1 MRTKLHVF
9 TLNVLLATAKN
20 GKLKL
25 KVDDGELSAR
35 RNRYGFFGVFT
46 NHKELSDREL
56 IMTYKTKDL
65 IEKGFEVLKSE
76 LEVFPISHSRDDR
89 IETHIV
95 LVIYGYFLLSLLR
108 AILDNKGV
116 EFRTRRTGEETSY
129 NASK

>member
-1 MRTKLHVF
+1 M
-9 TLNVLLATAKN
+9 NVLLATAKN

-65 IEKGFEVLKSE
+65 RF
-76 LEVFPISHSRDDR
+76 
-89 IETHIV
+89 
-95 LVIYGYFLLSLLR
+95 
-108 AILDNKGV
+108 
-116 EFRTRRTGEETSY
+116 
-129 NASK
+129 